1 MSHDVVDVAVFT
13 GGEVV
18 DVPDVESEDP
28 DVA

>member
-1 MSHDVVDVAVFT
+1 VDVAVFT

-28 DVA
+28 DVARCR